1 MHITD
6 ELMES
11 KYFSDFEVGETYE
24 TTARTITETDLLNY
38 AGLSGNFDSIHLD
51 KNRMEDSE
59 FGGRLVYGQL
69 ILVIM
74 EGLRIGTGMIEDS
87 VISSYGLDDVRFI
100 EPVLIGD
107 TIHNEMTVADLER
120 RGENNGIV
128 VMEERAVNQ
137 DGKTVVVATTRT
149 LIKDVV

>member
-1 MHITD
+1 M
-6 ELMES
+6 
-11 KYFSDFEVGETYE
+11 
-24 TTARTITETDLLNY
+24 NY
-38 AGLSGNFDSIHLD
+38 AGLSGNFDPIHLNKD
-51 KNRMEDSE
+51 RMQDSE

-107 TIHNEMTVADLER
+107 TIYNEMTVADLER
-120 RGENNGIV
+120 RSEDSGIV
-128 VMEERAVNQ
+128 VMEEKAINQ
-137 DGKTVVVATTRT
+137 DGETVVVAKTRT
-149 LIKDVV
+149 LIEDVA